1 MLKYRTFAMKYLYN
15 MKTRALLLCSFLIC
29 LTGCNTN
36 VSRTE
41 IIQKHRDII
50 VDVSD
55 SIVDIKT
62 EILLGSSHLYITDNF
77 LIVAEISPKDD
88 KCIHLFN
95 KNSFEYLSSTG
106 IIGRGPGEI
115 TNLGKIGI
123 DEKNKILWVVDHGKK
138 VMHKF
143 PLDSILTNNNF
154 KPTSCLNMNE
164 ELLLVDFG
172 FLNDSIVLGRALHP
186 LSHSTFDMTMTKLN
200 VNTNEIERFGYENP
214 ECSGKKT
221 IATFSLSVENSFYV
235 NCYDECDLITIC
247 DLDGNVK
254 HNVYGPGWNDKDQD
268 KKAYYF
274 GSDIFNGK
282 IVAAYI
288 GDLEF
293 VFKGNITRGA
303 APSTLIILDKD
314 GRYLKTIYTGYEFE
328 RFCIDEENKRIIAY
342 FIDREEPLGYFDI
355 PVE

>member
-1 MLKYRTFAMKYLYN
+1 
-15 MKTRALLLCSFLIC
+15 MKTRALLLYSFLMFLI
-29 LTGCNTN
+29 GCNTN
-36 VSRTE
+36 NASKTE
-41 IIQKHRDII
+41 IVQKHRDII
-50 VDVSD
+50 VDVSE

-77 LIVAEISPKDD
+77 LIVAEISPKND

-115 TNLGKIGI
+115 TNLGRIGI
-123 DEKNKILWVVDHGKK
+123 DENNKILWVVDHGKK

-143 PLDSILTNNNF
+143 PLDSILANNNF

-221 IATFSLSVENSFYV
+221 IATFSLSVENNFYV
-235 NCYDECDLITIC
+235 NCYDECDLLTIC

-288 GDLEF
+288 GYLEF

-303 APSTLIILDKD
+303 APSTLIVFEKD
-314 GRYLKTIYTGYEFE
+314 GRYLKTINTGYEFE

-342 FIDREEPLGYFDI
+342 FIDREEPLGYFNI

>member
-1 MLKYRTFAMKYLYN
+1 MKKLLALFMLSVMCF
-15 MKTRALLLCSFLIC
+15 
-29 LTGCNTN
+29 TGCIGDKSN
-36 VSRTE
+36 TE
-41 IIQKHRDII
+41 IIQKERGRI

-55 SIVDIKT
+55 KIVDVKT
-62 EILLGSSHLYITDNF
+62 DIIFGSSILYIIDSF
-77 LIVAEISPKDD
+77 LVVSEMFPKEDMG
-88 KCIHLFN
+88 IHLFN
-95 KNSFEYLSSTG
+95 KNTFKYIASTG

-123 DEKNKILWVVDHGKK
+123 DEKSKILWVADFGKK

-143 PLDSILTNNNF
+143 PLDSILANNNF
-154 KPTSCLNMNE
+154 KPTSYLDMDN

-172 FLNDSIVLGRALHP
+172 FLNDSIILGRAMHP
-186 LSHSTFDMTMTKLN
+186 LSHSTFDMTNTKLN
-200 VNTNEIERFGYENP
+200 VNTNEIERFGYENA
-214 ECSGKKT
+214 ECSGKKK
-221 IATFSLSVENSFYV
+221 IASFSLSVENNFYV
-235 NCYDECDLITIC
+235 NCYDECVLMTIC
-247 DLDGNVK
+247 DLNGNLK
-254 HNVYGPGWNDKDQD
+254 HNIYGPGWNDKDQD
-268 KKAYYF
+268 RKAYYF

-303 APSTLIILDKD
+303 APSTLIIFEKD
-314 GRYLKTIYTGYEFE
+314 GRYLKTINTGYEFE

-342 FIDREEPLGYFDI
+342 FIDREEPLGYFNI

>member
-1 MLKYRTFAMKYLYN
+1 M
-15 MKTRALLLCSFLIC
+15 FLI
-29 LTGCNTN
+29 GCNTN
-36 VSRTE
+36 NASKTE
-41 IIQKHRDII
+41 IVQKHRDII
-50 VDVSD
+50 VDVSE

-77 LIVAEISPKDD
+77 LIVAEISPKND

-115 TNLGKIGI
+115 TNLGRIGI
-123 DEKNKILWVVDHGKK
+123 DENNKILWVVDHGKK

-143 PLDSILTNNNF
+143 PLDSILANNNF

-221 IATFSLSVENSFYV
+221 IATFSLSVENNFYV
-235 NCYDECDLITIC
+235 NCYDECDLLTIC

-288 GDLEF
+288 GYLEF

-303 APSTLIILDKD
+303 APSTLIVFEKD

-328 RFCIDEENKRIIAY
+328 RFCIDEETKRIIAY
-342 FIDREEPLGYFDI
+342 FIDREEPLGYFNI

>member
-1 MLKYRTFAMKYLYN
+1 MKKLPAFFMLSVVFF
-15 MKTRALLLCSFLIC
+15 S
-29 LTGCNTN
+29 GCMRDK
-36 VSRTE
+36 SRTE
-41 IIQKHRDII
+41 IIQKDRGRIVEVSDKI
-50 VDVSD
+50 VDVKT
-55 SIVDIKT
+55 DI
-62 EILLGSSHLYITDNF
+62 IFGISYLYIIDDV
-77 LIVAEISPKDD
+77 LIVAEISPKEE

-95 KNSFEYLSSTG
+95 KNTFEYLTSTG
-106 IIGRGPGEI
+106 VIGRGPGEI
-115 TNLGKIGI
+115 ASPGKIGI

-143 PLDSILTNNNF
+143 PLDSILSNINF
-154 KPTSCLNMNE
+154 KPTTCLDMHD

-214 ECSGKKT
+214 GCSGKQK
-221 IATFSLSVENSFYV
+221 IASFSLSVENSFYV
-235 NCYDECDLITIC
+235 NCYDECDLLTIC

-268 KKAYYF
+268 WKAYYF

-282 IVAAYI
+282 IVAACI
-288 GDLEF
+288 GDLAF

-303 APSTLIILDKD
+303 APSTLIVFEKN
-314 GRYLKTIYTGYEFE
+314 GRYLKTINTGYAFE